1 MRHLILLAVAAPLLG
16 GCVARLA
23 ADVVTAPVKVASKT
37 VDVLTTSQDE
47 ADLKRGR
54 AARKAEE
61 REAKERKRA
70 EKEER
75 RRARR
80 EAEEAGY

>member
-1 MRHLILLAVAAPLLG
+1 MRLLFVIIAALALP

-23 ADVVTAPVKVASKT
+23 ADVVTAPIRVASKT

-54 AARKAEE
+54 DARKAEE
-61 REAKERKRA
+61 RA
-70 EKEER
+70 EKER
-75 RRARR
+75 RKAVKAAR
-80 EAEEAGY
+80 